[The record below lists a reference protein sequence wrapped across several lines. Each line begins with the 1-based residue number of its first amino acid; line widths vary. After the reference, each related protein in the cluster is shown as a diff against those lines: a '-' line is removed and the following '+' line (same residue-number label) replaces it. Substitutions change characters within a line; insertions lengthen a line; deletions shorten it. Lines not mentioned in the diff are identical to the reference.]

1 MSVATVRILIGAVRL
16 RSVVSQ
22 ISIATVRF
30 LLPAGGEREYAAA
43 VSRTE
48 GAMRHEEYERRRRA
62 LEAQLREDLELLRA
76 GYQAKL
82 RALEMLWLAPP
93 GEALPEAVAV
103 SETLRLSETLASSE
117 TLPKATPPQ
126 SETVTPPERP
136 KETRRGQVRDEIEA
150 AFAELPEEF
159 DRRDVLRVL
168 GYEPP
173 RATLFRVLEQLVA
186 DKWISVAWYSNG
198 RSSTRY
204 AKLPE
209 PAGETV

>member
-30 LLPAGGEREYAAA
+30 LLPAGGEREYAAT

-62 LEAQLREDLELLRA
+62 LEAQFREDLELLRA

-93 GEALPEAVAV
+93 GEALRQAAAV

-117 TLPKATPPQ
+117 T
-126 SETVTPPERP
+126 VTPPEPP
-136 KETRRGQVRDEIEA
+136 KEIRRGQVREEIEA

-159 DRRDVLRVL
+159 DRRDVIRVL

-173 RATLFRVLEQLVA
+173 RATLFRVLEQLVV
-186 DKWISVAWYSNG
+186 DKWISVAWYSSG

-209 PAGETV
+209 PAEETV

>member
-1 MSVATVRILIGAVRL
+1 
-16 RSVVSQ
+16 VSQ
-22 ISIATVRF
+22 ISAATVRF
-30 LLPAGGEREYAAA
+30 LLPAGGEGEYAAA

-62 LEAQLREDLELLRA
+62 IEAQLREDLELLRA

-93 GEALPEAVAV
+93 GEALPPAGAM
-103 SETLRLSETLASSE
+103 SETLRLSETPASSE
-117 TLPKATPPQ
+117 TLPETTLPQ
-126 SETVTPPERP
+126 SETVTPSDP
-136 KETRRGQVRDEIEA
+136 KETRRGQVREEIEA

-159 DRRDVLRVL
+159 DRRDILRVL

-173 RATLFRVLEQLVA
+173 RATLFRVLRQLVE
-186 DKWISVAWYSNG
+186 DEWITVAWYSTG

-209 PAGETV
+209 PAEETV

>member
-1 MSVATVRILIGAVRL
+1 
-16 RSVVSQ
+16 
-22 ISIATVRF
+22 
-30 LLPAGGEREYAAA
+30 
-43 VSRTE
+43 
-48 GAMRHEEYERRRRA
+48 MRHEEYERRRRA
-62 LEAQLREDLELLRA
+62 LEAQFREDLELLRA

-93 GEALPEAVAV
+93 GEALPQAVAV

-117 TLPKATPPQ
+117 T
-126 SETVTPPERP
+126 VTPPEPP
-136 KETRRGQVRDEIEA
+136 KETRRGQVREEIEA

-159 DRRDVLRVL
+159 DRRDVIRVL

-173 RATLFRVLEQLVA
+173 RATLFRVLEQLVV
-186 DKWISVAWYSNG
+186 DQWISVASYSTG

-209 PAGETV
+209 PAEETV

>member
-1 MSVATVRILIGAVRL
+1 
-16 RSVVSQ
+16 
-22 ISIATVRF
+22 
-30 LLPAGGEREYAAA
+30 
-43 VSRTE
+43 
-48 GAMRHEEYERRRRA
+48 MRHEEYERRRRA
-62 LEAQLREDLELLRA
+62 LEAQFREDLELLRA

-93 GEALPEAVAV
+93 GEALPQAVAV

-117 TLPKATPPQ
+117 T
-126 SETVTPPERP
+126 VTPPEPP
-136 KETRRGQVRDEIEA
+136 KEIRRGQVREEIEA

-159 DRRDVLRVL
+159 DRRDVIRVL

-173 RATLFRVLEQLVA
+173 RATLFRVLEQLVV
-186 DKWISVAWYSNG
+186 DKWISVAWYSIG

-209 PAGETV
+209 PAEETV

>member
-1 MSVATVRILIGAVRL
+1 MNRPDLGRNRPL
-16 RSVVSQ
+16 R
-22 ISIATVRF
+22 
-30 LLPAGGEREYAAA
+30 ERG
-43 VSRTE
+43 RPL
-48 GAMRHEEYERRRRA
+48 RERGR
-62 LEAQLREDLELLRA
+62 QLREDLELLRA

-117 TLPKATPPQ
+117 TLPETTPPQ

-159 DRRDVLRVL
+159 DRRDVIRVL

-186 DKWISVAWYSNG
+186 DKWISVAWYSTG

>member
-1 MSVATVRILIGAVRL
+1 
-16 RSVVSQ
+16 
-22 ISIATVRF
+22 
-30 LLPAGGEREYAAA
+30 
-43 VSRTE
+43 
-48 GAMRHEEYERRRRA
+48 MRHEEYERRRRA
-62 LEAQLREDLELLRA
+62 LEAQFREDLELLRA

-93 GEALPEAVAV
+93 GEALPQAVAV

-117 TLPKATPPQ
+117 T
-126 SETVTPPERP
+126 VTPPEPP
-136 KETRRGQVRDEIEA
+136 KEIRRGQVREEIEA

-159 DRRDVLRVL
+159 DRRDVIRVL

-173 RATLFRVLEQLVA
+173 RATLFRVLEQLVV
-186 DKWISVAWYSNG
+186 DKWISVAWYSSG

-209 PAGETV
+209 PAEETV

>member
-1 MSVATVRILIGAVRL
+1 M
-16 RSVVSQ
+16 
-22 ISIATVRF
+22 
-30 LLPAGGEREYAAA
+30 
-43 VSRTE
+43 E

-62 LEAQLREDLELLRA
+62 LEAQFREDLELLRA

-93 GEALPEAVAV
+93 GEALPPAVAV
-103 SETLRLSETLASSE
+103 SERLRLSETLASSE
-117 TLPKATPPQ
+117 T
-126 SETVTPPERP
+126 VTSPVPP
-136 KETRRGQVRDEIEA
+136 KETRRGQVREEIEA

-159 DRRDVLRVL
+159 DRRDVIRVL

-173 RATLFRVLEQLVA
+173 RATLFRVLEQLVENR
-186 DKWISVAWYSNG
+186 WITVASYSTG

-209 PAGETV
+209 PAEETV